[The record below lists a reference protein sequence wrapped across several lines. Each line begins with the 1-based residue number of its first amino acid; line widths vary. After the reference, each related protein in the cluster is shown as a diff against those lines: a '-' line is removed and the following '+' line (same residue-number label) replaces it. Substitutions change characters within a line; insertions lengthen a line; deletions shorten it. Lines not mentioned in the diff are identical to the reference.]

1 MRNIPIIII
10 IISAL
15 SFSSCST
22 LRQSQ
27 HNHNERRDSIV
38 YALRI
43 DSIFIHDLDS
53 VFIRQHGDTVYIDRV
68 TIRYRDRW
76 RQRTDT
82 VYIERTVRD
91 SASVYVSGGR
101 TTASGKP
108 RRTGWKFWTGI
119 AIGWLVLLLLNMWL
133 NSRKK

>member
-1 MRNIPIIII
+1 MRNIPIIILA
-10 IISAL
+10 AL
-15 SFSSCST
+15 AFASCST

-27 HNHNERRDSIV
+27 QNHSERHDSIV

-43 DSIFIHDLDS
+43 DSVFIHDRDS
-53 VFIRQHGDTVYIDRV
+53 IFIRQHGDTVYADRIS
-68 TIRYRDRW
+68 IRYRDRW

-82 VYIERTVRD
+82 VYVERSVRD

-101 TTASGKP
+101 TSATGKP

-119 AIGWLVLLLLNMWL
+119 AVGWLVLLLLNMWL
-133 NSRKK
+133 TGKKK